1 MKEKIENNFDDK
13 NIINNEVNNL
23 NKIKEENKNKI
34 NINYNNKLLLIEKNE
49 QNNNNKNNNIF
60 FKCFNK
66 ISLNYC
72 FFILIGIFLI
82 LFILIIFFS
91 VFILFNSLYKILYKK
106 YFIKEIY
113 DPIIN
118 SNSNFSHAFNMRN
131 KALNDIILEFRLKN
145 LEIISNFIINNYYD
159 TNINDFSKLKNGM
172 NLYLSTINENMDF
185 NYFNEY
191 KNYLFKIEEF
201 MIFDINS
208 NNKISNK
215 NGYLINFLDSNDK
228 IKKIV
233 DDIENNNKTILYN
246 KNIISNNNNF
256 KSEFAD
262 YVIKNEYFYGNNLN
276 YIKFYKKNSLLF
288 LLRMGKESL
297 SNLLHYNENETIA
310 IVPVTNFTNNKLTLH
325 LFYNSIFFTIF
336 FNYGIKNLL
345 DFNNYKYNLINF
357 YDNIEIHNNDLLN
370 FFKILSSYNSNLDY
384 HFLYNIKWENEY
396 KILGQIIYNIAE
408 DKYKNIQIEPFFANN
423 YKNYCNKKHIIYCK
437 ITEKNNFI
445 KHSLNYNKNLIFKD
459 DDNNEDLKNDL
470 KINSELSNE
479 FYNETK
485 FGYSWIILNKSK
497 LNNKD
502 SYINYDSK
510 IFVYNN
516 YINNLYSYNI
526 EIFDSHLYKEIKENY
541 IKKTKKIINIMK
553 YVLIG
558 VCFIVLIGSLI
569 LFRIEID
576 KTIQRIRL
584 INLIKDLL
592 LLKKEEEKIF
602 LNENNL
608 LNNSKKSLIEIND
621 NSSKNLKKSFVSSSF
636 SSSSKNKNSNFNT
649 FSNKKNKNFLIKNV
663 NESNSIR
670 NNISLKIEDETS
682 RLMLYKKHIKNKK
695 KKKNNK
701 INDNNNNLEKYF
713 NKKNMYDKNFF
724 KDGNK
729 IIVKYVYECLKNYLE
744 NIENNDELNKNL
756 NESFNIKNS
765 KEDCE
770 FSNELFKAINK
781 INLINMNDLSY
792 NIYYN
797 QFYALNQ
804 NFRIFKNILNNN
816 IINFPLPFK
825 NNKFLNFNNLL
836 KIIYFFKKEII
847 QKLIQIVFYN
857 DLKFKFKNIEEFQE
871 NYSIEN
877 EQINN
882 NLKNNINNEE
892 EDEKE
897 I

>member
-1 MKEKIENNFDDK
+1 MKENDFDDY
-13 NIINNEVNNL
+13 NNNINNEVNNL

-34 NINYNNKLLLIEKNE
+34 NFNYNNNKSLLNLEKNE
-49 QNNNNKNNNIF
+49 LNNNNNNNIF

-66 ISLNYC
+66 ISLHYC

-91 VFILFNSLYKILYKK
+91 VFILYNSLYKTLYKK

-113 DPIIN
+113 EPIIN
-118 SNSNFSHAFNMRN
+118 SNSNFSHAFNIRN

-145 LEIISNFIINNYYD
+145 LEIISNFIINNYD
-159 TNINDFSKLKNGM
+159 SNINDFYKLHNGF
-172 NLYLSTINENMDF
+172 NLYSSIINENLDF
-185 NYFNEY
+185 NYFNEN

-208 NNKISNK
+208 NNKITNK
-215 NGYLINFLDSNDK
+215 NGYLFNFLNSNDK

-233 DDIENNNKTILYN
+233 DDIENNNNTILYN
-246 KNIISNNNNF
+246 KNIISNNNNNNF

-262 YVIKNEYFYGNNLN
+262 YVIKNENFYENNLN
-276 YIKFYKKNSLLF
+276 YIKFYKKDSLLF
-288 LLRMGKESL
+288 ILRMGKESL
-297 SNLLHYNENETIA
+297 SNLLHYNENEIIA
-310 IVPVTNFTNNKLTLH
+310 IVPVTNFTDNKLTLH
-325 LFYNSIFFTIF
+325 LFYNSIFFTSF
-336 FNYGIKNLL
+336 FNYGIKNLI
-345 DFNNYKYNLINF
+345 DFNNYKNNLINF
-357 YDNIEIHNNDLLN
+357 NNNIEIHNNDLLN

-384 HFLYNIKWENEY
+384 NYLYNIKWENEY
-396 KILGQIIYNIAE
+396 KILAQIIYNIAE
-408 DKYKNIQIEPFFANN
+408 DKYKNIQIESFFDNN
-423 YKNYCNKKHIIYCK
+423 YKNYCKKKHIIYCK
-437 ITEKNNFI
+437 ITKKNNFI
-445 KHSLNYNKNLIFKD
+445 KHSLNYNKNLIFQND
-459 DDNNEDLKNDL
+459 DDDDSSNEELINDL

-485 FGYSWIILNKSK
+485 FGFSWIILKKSK
-497 LNNKD
+497 LNNKN
-502 SYINYDSK
+502 SYENYDSK
-510 IFVYNN
+510 FFVYNN
-516 YINNLYSYNI
+516 YINNLYTYNI
-526 EIFDSHLYKEIKENY
+526 EIFDYNLYKEIRENY

-569 LFRIEID
+569 LFRIEIN

-584 INLIKDLL
+584 INLIKEML
-592 LLKKEEEKIF
+592 LLKKDEKIF
-602 LNENNL
+602 FNEN

-636 SSSSKNKNSNFNT
+636 SSSNKNNNNFNT
-649 FSNKKNKNFLIKNV
+649 YSNKKNKNFIINKE

-670 NNISLKIEDETS
+670 NNISLKIEEETS
-682 RLMLYKKHIKNKK
+682 RLMLNKKKNKK
-695 KKKNNK
+695 NIKNNK
-701 INDNNNNLEKYF
+701 INNNKIEKYF

-729 IIVKYVYECLKNYLE
+729 IIVKYIYECLKNYLE
-744 NIENNDELNKNL
+744 NIDNEENKNL
-756 NESFNIKNS
+756 SFNLKNS
-765 KEDCE
+765 KDDYE
-770 FSNELFKAINK
+770 FSNELFKVINK
-781 INLINMNDLSY
+781 INLINMNDFSY

-816 IINFPLPFK
+816 INNFPLPFK

-836 KIIYFFKKEII
+836 KIIYFFKKEKI
-847 QKLIQIVFYN
+847 QKLIQIVFHN

-871 NYSIEN
+871 NSSIEN

-882 NLKNNINNEE
+882 NIKNNINNEE